1 MTFVTFIYRL
11 GRKRSS
17 RVYYGK
23 YDGSI
28 SDDHEGLDLE
38 MERHVKKGVNEY
50 RKQNNLKPIKKI
62 QVGILSL
69 SVDHFVPAYSS
80 DKEIKMFDFY
90 EIEENYYYSKIY
102 VNGKLIN
109 T

>member
-11 GRKRSS
+11 GKKRSS

-23 YDGSI
+23 YDGYV

-38 MERHVKKGVNEY
+38 MENHLRRGLNEY

-69 SVDHFVPAYSS
+69 SVDRFVPAYSS

-90 EIEENYYYSKIY
+90 KIEENYYYSKIY

-109 T
+109 

>member
-50 RKQNNLKPIKKI
+50 RKQNNLKLIKKI

>member
-11 GRKRSS
+11 GNKRSS

-23 YDGSI
+23 YDGCL
-28 SDDHEGLDLE
+28 SDDHNGLDIVIEHHLI
-38 MERHVKKGVNEY
+38 RGLNEY

-69 SVDHFVPAYSS
+69 SYDTS
-80 DKEIKMFDFY
+80 
-90 EIEENYYYSKIY
+90 
-102 VNGKLIN
+102 N
-109 T
+109 TSGLPK